1 MRTLFAGG
9 LQLTKK
15 ELEHKRKLGECFPEL
30 KILPLAKSGR
40 PNLLLGEKLDD
51 QVIIKA

>member
-15 ELEHKRKLGECFPEL
+15 ELEYKRKLSECFPKL
-30 KILPLAKSGR
+30 KILPLVKSGR
-40 PNLLLGEKLDD
+40 PLLLGEKLDD